1 MKFICYRK
9 DLSEVLKTVIKAAAV
24 KPMTPILSGI
34 YIKAE
39 GCQLELQANDYTVGI
54 IARIPVKTE
63 VAGEVVVSAKRL
75 ADFVAKFQG
84 DMISADDSNGS
95 LQIRSGNSNV
105 ELLTMDAN
113 DFPKVKSPDSV
124 TNRIKMQES
133 VLKDL
138 LRKTT
143 FAASVADD
151 RPIFTGVMFD
161 IKDDILSLVA
171 TNTHRISLAKTKV
184 SIFDWTAPAVVPAK
198 ALNIVA
204 NTLND
209 DATPVE
215 MKTDSRH
222 AAFDFSNYTIT
233 VRLLEGGFPPFDKVL
248 LKGST
253 TQAVLNAKDFK
264 RALELVNVMA
274 KEDQYNTV
282 KLNIASGG
290 INISSTS
297 PDIGNAY
304 SSVDAEITGD
314 DLSIA
319 FNAAYVSDFLKLT
332 DGQINIRFNDRY
344 SPAEFTA
351 VDDDDFIYIV
361 TPVRA

>member
-9 DLSEVLKTVIKAAAV
+9 DLSEVLKTVIRAAAV

-39 GCQLELQANDYTVGI
+39 GNNLELQANDYTVGI

-63 VAGEVVVSAKRL
+63 VAGETVVSAKRL

-113 DFPKVKSPDSV
+113 DFPKVKSPASV
-124 TNRIKMQES
+124 TNRIKMRES

-138 LRKTT
+138 LRKTA
-143 FAASVADD
+143 FAVSVEED
-151 RPIFTGVMFD
+151 RPVFTGVMFD
-161 IKDDILSLVA
+161 IKDNILSLVA
-171 TNTHRISLAKTKV
+171 TNTHRIALAKTRV
-184 SIFDWTAPAVVPAK
+184 VDFDWTNSAVVPAK

-209 DATPVE
+209 SSDPVE
-215 MKTDSRH
+215 FKIDSKH
-222 AAFDFSNYTIT
+222 ATFDFQNYTIT
-233 VRLLEGGFPPFDKVL
+233 VRLLEGEFPSYDKVL

-253 TQAVLNAKDFK
+253 TQAALNAKDFK

-274 KEDQYNTV
+274 KENEYNTV

-297 PDIGNAY
+297 PDIGNAD

>member
-9 DLSEVLKTVIKAAAV
+9 DLSEVLKNVIRAAAV

-39 GCQLELQANDYTVGI
+39 GDNLELQANDYTVGI

-75 ADFVAKFQG
+75 ADFVAKFQD

-138 LRKTT
+138 LCKTA
-143 FAASVADD
+143 FAVSVDES
-151 RPIFTGVMFD
+151 RPVFTGVMFD
-161 IKDDILSLVA
+161 IKDNILSLVA
-171 TNTHRISLAKTKV
+171 TDTYRISLAKTRV
-184 SIFDWTAPAVVPAK
+184 VDFDWTNSVVVPAK

-215 MKTDSRH
+215 FKIDSKH
-222 AAFDFSNYTIT
+222 ATFDLPNYTIT
-233 VRLLEGGFPPFDKVL
+233 VRLLEGEFPSYDRVL

-274 KEDQYNTV
+274 KENEHNTV

-297 PDIGNAY
+297 PNIGNAD
-304 SSVDAEITGD
+304 SSVDAQITGD